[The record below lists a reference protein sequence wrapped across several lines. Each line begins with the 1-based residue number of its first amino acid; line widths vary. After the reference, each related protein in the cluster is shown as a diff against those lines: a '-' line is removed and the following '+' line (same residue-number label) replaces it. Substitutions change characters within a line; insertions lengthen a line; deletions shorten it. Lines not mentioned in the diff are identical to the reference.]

1 MKYSILIPAYKKKY
15 LSEAIESCLDQTYND
30 FELIIVN
37 DHSPEDL
44 DSVVSQYDDV
54 RIKYYVND
62 TNIGAIDV
70 VDNWNKCLSYA
81 QGDFVICMGDDDRL
95 MPCCLEEYEALINKY
110 NYLDVYHA
118 RTEII
123 DEDGLV
129 IGLQEARPEW
139 ESAYSALWHQCC
151 CHRIQFIGDFLF
163 RTISLKKEGGF
174 YKLPLA
180 TFSDNIS
187 TIRAAKK
194 NGIANTQKI
203 CFQYRMN
210 GGTITNNGNPRIIV
224 NSIKSAYDWF
234 VDFLQD
240 SPSDDTDINYRR
252 FLLEKELK
260 THIYEMM
267 MIVINWDLS
276 KEGVSAIPYWKS
288 HYKELGIDEEQMNL
302 EFKSFRRYWYIS
314 KLKKILGR

>member
-1 MKYSILIPAYKKKY
+1 MKYSILIPAYKKRF
-15 LSEAIESCLDQTYND
+15 LSKAIESCLAQTYND

-95 MPCCLEEYEALINKY
+95 MPYCLEEYEALINKY

-129 IGLQEARPEW
+129 IGMQEARPEW

-187 TIRAAKK
+187 TIRAAKR

-210 GGTITNNGNPRIIV
+210 RGTITNNGNPRILV
-224 NSIKSAYDWF
+224 NSIKDAYDWF
-234 VDFLQD
+234 ADFLKD
-240 SPSDDTDINYRR
+240 CPSDDVDMKYRR
-252 FLLEKELK
+252 FLLEKGLR
-260 THIYEMM
+260 THIYEIM
-267 MIVINWDLS
+267 MIVINRDLS
-276 KEGVSAIPYWKS
+276 KEGINAISYWKS
-288 HYKELGIDEEQMNL
+288 QYKELGIDEEQMKL
-302 EFKSFRRYWYIS
+302 TFKLFRRYWYIS